1 MGSWQEEAR
10 QLERQWGLRRE
21 RARYEAERAQRQ
33 YDAVEPENRL
43 VARSLE
49 RAWEEKLRAVEAVEQ
64 EHERWRRE
72 EPLVLS
78 EADHAA
84 LQALGEDLPRVWH
97 AVTTTAADRK
107 RLLRFIIKEV
117 ALDQKR
123 ERGQVWLKIL
133 WQTGTTSEHAI
144 QRHVHTYRDYFD
156 LDRCGERVAAL
167 NAAGKMDKEIAAGA
181 EPGGLRRG
189 AWLSR
194 SKARMFGYYGSAGA
208 WRR

>member
-1 MGSWQEEAR
+1 
-10 QLERQWGLRRE
+10 
-21 RARYEAERAQRQ
+21 
-33 YDAVEPENRL
+33 VL

-49 RAWEEKLRAVEAVEQ
+49 RAWEEKLRAVEAIEQ
-64 EHERWRRE
+64 AYERWRRE

-84 LQALGEDLPRVWH
+84 LQALGEDLPRVWC
-97 AVTTTAADRK
+97 AATTTAADRK

-144 QRHVHTYRDYFD
+144 RIASFVDAPEPRMIASSECSQCLILVLPLPHDYPSSSLPLLPQRPAYGR
-156 LDRCGERVAAL
+156 
-167 NAAGKMDKEIAAGA
+167 
-181 EPGGLRRG
+181 LRF
-189 AWLSR
+189 ATP
-194 SKARMFGYYGSAGA
+194 
-208 WRR
+208 